1 MYYYVLYALF
11 VGYCI
16 SVGLDNGGIY
26 PAKEMELES
35 LRCAGSVNIGLCCK
49 ASRTEGREARRAIF
63 TNVKQR

>member
-26 PAKEMELES
+26 PAREMGLES
-35 LRCAGSVNIGLCCK
+35 LHCDGSVNIGPCRR
-49 ASRTEGREARRAIF
+49 ASRTKKAEMQDVQF
-63 TNVKQR
+63 H

>member
-26 PAKEMELES
+26 PAKEMGLES
-35 LRCAGSVNIGLCCK
+35 LRCDGSVNIGLCHR
-49 ASRTEGREARRAIF
+49 ASRTRKAEMQDVQF
-63 TNVKQR
+63 H